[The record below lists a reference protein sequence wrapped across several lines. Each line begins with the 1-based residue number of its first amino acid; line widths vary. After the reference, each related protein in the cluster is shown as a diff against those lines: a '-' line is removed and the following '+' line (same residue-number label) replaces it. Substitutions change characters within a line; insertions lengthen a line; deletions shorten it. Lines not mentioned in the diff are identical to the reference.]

1 MAARPY
7 LVVVALALASTRA
20 GVAEA
25 QDSKIAPSPGGA
37 GNEELH
43 TEAPIAAPVG
53 DVADGEAPA
62 PPPLNTPYLQ
72 YGVSLTAE
80 VLASAGR
87 LCALLSEPCILG
99 SGGGIAVRVG
109 KRTASPWYFGGAY
122 ELSKQDPN
130 KLYRLAILQQAR
142 VEARYYF
149 DTGRDVQPYAHFG
162 GGVAGYG
169 NEWGIDTFGPM
180 GFLALGA
187 EVQLSRKRVV
197 GASLAYR
204 MMYLSGFTDSGR
216 NTREGG
222 VVQFVGLDL
231 ILEARDPL

>member
-1 MAARPY
+1 MDARAT
-7 LVVVALALASTRA
+7 VVVFALALPWVEARVARA
-20 GVAEA
+20 QEPNKIATSPTSAEA
-25 QDSKIAPSPGGA
+25 PSGEAGA
-37 GNEELH
+37 
-43 TEAPIAAPVG
+43 
-53 DVADGEAPA
+53 GEAPA
-62 PPPLNTPYLQ
+62 PPPINTPYLQ

-80 VLASAGR
+80 FLASAGR
-87 LCALLSEPCILG
+87 LCAVATEPCILG
-99 SGGGIAVRVG
+99 SGGGLAVRIG

-142 VEARYYF
+142 AEARYYF
-149 DTGRDVQPYAHFG
+149 NTGRDVQPYGHFG
-162 GGVAGYG
+162 AGAAGYG

-187 EVQLSRKRVV
+187 EVQLSLRRVV

-204 MMYLSGFTDSGR
+204 MMYLSSFTDSSR
-216 NTREGG
+216 TAREAGLA
-222 VVQFVGLDL
+222 QFIGLDL

>member
-1 MAARPY
+1 MDARPY
-7 LVVVALALASTRA
+7 VVVLALALACVHAR
-20 GVAEA
+20 VAAA
-25 QDSKIAPSPGGA
+25 QESSKIATSPTA
-37 GNEELH
+37 AEAH
-43 TEAPIAAPVG
+43 TEAPTG
-53 DVADGEAPA
+53 DVVDGEPPA

-80 VLASAGR
+80 FLASAGR
-87 LCALLSEPCILG
+87 LCDVPTEPCILG
-99 SGGGIAVRVG
+99 SGGGIAVRIG
-109 KRTASPWYFGGAY
+109 KRTAGPWYFGGAY

-142 VEARYYF
+142 VEARYF
-149 DTGRDVQPYAHFG
+149 LDTGRDVQPYAHFG
-162 GGVAGYG
+162 GGAAGYG

-180 GFLALGA
+180 GFLALGT

-204 MMYLSGFTDSGR
+204 MMYLSGFTDSSH
-216 NTREGG
+216 TQREGG

>member
-1 MAARPY
+1 MDARAT
-7 LVVVALALASTRA
+7 VIAFAVALASMKVGSAH
-20 GVAEA
+20 A
-25 QDSKIAPSPGGA
+25 QEPSKIAPSPTA
-37 GNEELH
+37 AETH
-43 TEAPIAAPVG
+43 SPAPSGDAAT
-53 DVADGEAPA
+53 AEAPA

-80 VLASAGR
+80 FLASAGR
-87 LCALLSEPCILG
+87 MCDVASEPCILG
-99 SGGGIAVRVG
+99 SGGGIAVRIG

-142 VEARYYF
+142 VEARYYL
-149 DTGRDVQPYAHFG
+149 DTGRDVQPYGHFG
-162 GGVAGYG
+162 GGAAGYG
-169 NEWGIDTFGPM
+169 NEWGIDTYGPM

-204 MMYLSGFTDSGR
+204 MMHLSSFTDSSR
-216 NTREGG
+216 TPREAGI
-222 VVQFVGLDL
+222 VQFIGLDL